1 MPRSTADQAAV
12 TASDIRQIKLNY
24 LQLNKRSTGQ
34 PDSKPKREAREY
46 ESAEAKNTNLT
57 TGRLNT
63 KIGGQEH
70 EVERPFTSGNP
81 AMGMTM

>member
-24 LQLNKRSTGQ
+24 LQLNKRSGQ
-34 PDSKPKREAREY
+34 PETNKPKRDAKEY
-46 ESAEAKNTNLT
+46 ESAEVKQTNLT
-57 TGRLNT
+57 TGRLNM

-70 EVERPFTSGNP
+70 EVERPFT
-81 AMGMTM
+81 